1 MHSGIITA
9 YISDHFPIFLIS
21 NNLMLDSRHESIHI
35 LKREINDKSIA
46 YFKTLVSIVDW
57 KNVLN
62 ENSPNNAYNKFLRI
76 FLGLYNEAFPK
87 QKIKIKQ
94 KIFNSPWM
102 TKGLVKSSKKKQRLY
117 ENLLKNTNPEQE
129 LNYKQYETLFES
141 LKKKSNKNY
150 YPDLIDSYNYNI
162 KKTCDVMKEI
172 IGSKRI
178 TNAPLP
184 KFITEKQ
191 RNIRQKRNCGNV

>member
-76 FLGLYNEAFPK
+76 FLAFTMRHFQNK
-87 QKIKIKQ
+87 RKIKRKS
-94 KIFNSPWM
+94 FNSPWM
-102 TKGLVKSSKKKQRLY
+102 TKGLVKSR
-117 ENLLKNTNPEQE
+117 
-129 LNYKQYETLFES
+129 
-141 LKKKSNKNY
+141 
-150 YPDLIDSYNYNI
+150 
-162 KKTCDVMKEI
+162 
-172 IGSKRI
+172 R
-178 TNAPLP
+178 
-184 KFITEKQ
+184 
-191 RNIRQKRNCGNV
+191 